1 MVSFRAAMLGII
13 SIGFAVL
20 TACSTGPAMADP
32 PVARPITAG
41 VSAGY
46 RLGTGDEVKIT
57 VFDEKDLSGA
67 FTIDGLGVI
76 SMALIGQIELKGL
89 TIDQAQN
96 LIEAKLMDGCQ
107 NGGTSC
113 YLRDPQVQVEM
124 TKGRPY
130 YILGEVNRA
139 GEYAFT
145 SGLTVLNAI
154 AAAGDFTYRA
164 DKKKIM
170 ITNAD
175 GVEREVVLT
184 STTPVNPGDRIR
196 IKERFF

>member
-1 MVSFRAAMLGII
+1 MISFRAAMFAVI

-32 PVARPITAG
+32 PSLKP
-41 VSAGY
+41 VSAGAAVGY
-46 RLGTGDEVKIT
+46 RLGTGDEIKIT

-67 FTIDGLGVI
+67 FTVDGLGFI
-76 SMALIGQIELKGL
+76 SMSLIGQVELKGL
-89 TIDQAQN
+89 TLEDARKS
-96 LIEAKLMDGCQ
+96 IEAKLMDGCQ

-113 YLRDPQVQVEM
+113 YLRDPQVTVEM

-139 GEYAFT
+139 GEYPFT

-170 ITNAD
+170 ITSAD

-184 STTPVNPGDRIR
+184 STTPVSPGDRIR